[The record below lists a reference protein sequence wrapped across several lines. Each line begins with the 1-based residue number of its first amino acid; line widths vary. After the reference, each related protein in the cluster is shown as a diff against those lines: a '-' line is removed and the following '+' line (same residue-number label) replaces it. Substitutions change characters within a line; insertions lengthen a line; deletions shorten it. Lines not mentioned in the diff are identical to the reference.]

1 MKHISQI
8 IKCLNLDSLAA
19 GIGRWQFIPQKGSKE
34 EGTQIDL
41 IIDRFDKSMNMC
53 EIKFSNEQYR
63 INKNDG
69 KKNLA
74 NKIKVF
80 ELKTR
85 SQKQLFLTFITTMG
99 IKKNIWSEDLV
110 DSEVT
115 LSDLFM

>member
-34 EGTQIDL
+34 DGAQIDL
-41 IIDRFDKSMNMC
+41 IIDRFDKCMNVC

-63 INKNDG
+63 INKNDA
-69 KKNLA
+69 KNLA
-74 NKIKVF
+74 NKLNVF

-85 SQKQLFLTFITTMG
+85 TQKQLFLTLITTMG